1 MEPCRKCGKDL
12 DCAKH
17 FSINPRMSSE
27 MFEGQKGI
35 RSTSSIVHRSCPY
48 CKEPKPLFS
57 RELKTYTRMFLRLL
71 IAASV
76 CGLYVAVDPKIFDPP
91 NQGINS
97 IFTWTAV
104 FTGGLFAVF
113 AILHG
118 VSYLMKKSQG

>member
-1 MEPCRKCGKDL
+1 MEPCRKCGKAL

-17 FSINPRMSSE
+17 FFINTRMSSE
-27 MFEGQKGI
+27 MFEGKKGI
-35 RSTSSIVHRSCPY
+35 RSTSSIVHRPCPY
-48 CKEPKPLFS
+48 CKELKPLFAQ
-57 RELKTYTRMFLRLL
+57 ELKTYTRMFLRLL

-76 CGLYVAVDPKIFDPP
+76 CGLYVAVDPQIFDPP
-91 NQGINS
+91 DQGINS

-118 VSYLMKKSQG
+118 ISYLMKKSQG